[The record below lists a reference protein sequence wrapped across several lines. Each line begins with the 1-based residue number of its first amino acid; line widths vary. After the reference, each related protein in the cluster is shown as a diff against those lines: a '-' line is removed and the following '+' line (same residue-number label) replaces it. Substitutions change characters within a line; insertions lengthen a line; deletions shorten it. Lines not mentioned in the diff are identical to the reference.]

1 MVENPIG
8 ISGDKLSEILVGLG
22 QGISILDR
30 NMRIYWVNKELES
43 WAGKLK
49 EIKGKHCYE
58 VYQKRPNVCSGCPS
72 IKTLRDGKIH
82 KALQKGYDKKRKQ
95 WRTYELTTSP
105 IKNKAGKITHVV
117 ELAEDVTENIEREE
131 KLRELKDYDESIV
144 NNIETGIISIDKN
157 GIVKTWNHYM
167 EEHFKI
173 KAKSALGR
181 SIFEVNP
188 WAEKAGLH
196 DTIRESLRTGKS
208 TVLNGVRFKTLH
220 LGIRILDHRTHPL
233 KDKDGNVTGA
243 VILNYD
249 LTERSKMESE
259 LSKIKKREIHLTQK
273 EKLCFYGLVR
283 WPNATD
289 KELSKKLKL
298 PLSTITTIRNK
309 LKKQGYYQTF
319 RIPDFR
325 ALGCELINIGMGVLK
340 PQATF
345 EKRSK
350 IKDYNS
356 IITMPEIIFMN
367 STDKEILT
375 IQAIENF
382 TRFNEIQEMSVER
395 FKNLGFFEKV
405 EQIQV
410 PSDKLEIY
418 KLFDYSCLL
427 KQLFG
432 INLDHEEIIASNLKK
447 RSFTKKEKTALYG
460 MVKYPEL
467 NDTKLAKKINISR
480 QTISSLKKR
489 FIKEGVLKTVNI
501 PDISKLDC
509 EILAFSHAKMGH
521 NFDKEKMLQG
531 LDHMCRHVPVHLL
544 LMSENDSFSAFIS
557 KNYEEFDK
565 LNKLMEQSSKD
576 ANLFSEPPK
585 TTLIPIKNI
594 KVRRLDFA
602 PLTKKMLGL

>member
-72 IKTLRDGKIH
+72 
-82 KALQKGYDKKRKQ
+82 
-95 WRTYELTTSP
+95 

-233 KDKDGNVTGA
+233 KD
-243 VILNYD
+243 
-249 LTERSKMESE
+249 
-259 LSKIKKREIHLTQK
+259 
-273 EKLCFYGLVR
+273 
-283 WPNATD
+283 
-289 KELSKKLKL
+289 
-298 PLSTITTIRNK
+298 
-309 LKKQGYYQTF
+309 
-319 RIPDFR
+319 
-325 ALGCELINIGMGVLK
+325 
-340 PQATF
+340 
-345 EKRSK
+345 
-350 IKDYNS
+350 
-356 IITMPEIIFMN
+356 
-367 STDKEILT
+367 
-375 IQAIENF
+375 
-382 TRFNEIQEMSVER
+382 
-395 FKNLGFFEKV
+395 
-405 EQIQV
+405 
-410 PSDKLEIY
+410 
-418 KLFDYSCLL
+418 
-427 KQLFG
+427 
-432 INLDHEEIIASNLKK
+432 
-447 RSFTKKEKTALYG
+447 
-460 MVKYPEL
+460 
-467 NDTKLAKKINISR
+467 
-480 QTISSLKKR
+480 
-489 FIKEGVLKTVNI
+489 
-501 PDISKLDC
+501 
-509 EILAFSHAKMGH
+509 
-521 NFDKEKMLQG
+521 
-531 LDHMCRHVPVHLL
+531 
-544 LMSENDSFSAFIS
+544 
-557 KNYEEFDK
+557 
-565 LNKLMEQSSKD
+565 
-576 ANLFSEPPK
+576 
-585 TTLIPIKNI
+585 
-594 KVRRLDFA
+594 
-602 PLTKKMLGL
+602 